1 MSVLTKVFDPKH
13 PNEIVPLSFDF
24 SALPGAIIAGASS
37 PLLAVTHLEGA
48 ADPSDPA
55 DMLVGSPQIIGGQ
68 IRQKVRAGVD
78 GATYLF
84 RCEIDTDAGL
94 RWVLNGTLDV
104 RSL

>member
-24 SALPGAIIAGASS
+24 SALPGSILAGVTS
-37 PLLAVTHLEGA
+37 PLLAVLHLEGTE
-48 ADPSDPA
+48 DPGPVEN
-55 DMLVGSPQIIGGQ
+55 MLVGSPQIIGSQ
-68 IRQKVRAGVD
+68 IRQKVRGGVS

-84 RCEIDTDAGL
+84 RCEIDTDTGL

-104 RSL
+104 RNL